1 MKLAR
6 ALEALGRVTSVAL
19 DESPGKID
27 FLFAEDLNGEG
38 APADNGSSILLL
50 RVLWCL
56 PRVDLARSRKPMV
69 GDGLYFVEMKDLLL
83 HKMRRALNA
92 TPECLDVC

>member
-1 MKLAR
+1 MIS
-6 ALEALGRVTSVAL
+6 VVAL
-19 DESPGKID
+19 DESPGKMD

-38 APADNGSSILLL
+38 EGAPADTGSSILLL

-69 GDGLYFVEMKDLLL
+69 DGSVNFGERNGKL
-83 HKMRRALNA
+83 HKDAPGTERYS
-92 TPECLDVC
+92 